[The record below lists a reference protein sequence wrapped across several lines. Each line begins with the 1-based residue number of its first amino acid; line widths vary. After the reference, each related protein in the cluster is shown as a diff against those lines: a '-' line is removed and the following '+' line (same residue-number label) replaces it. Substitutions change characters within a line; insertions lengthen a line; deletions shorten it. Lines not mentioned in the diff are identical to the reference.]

1 MQTKL
6 VQKHLLRD
14 TREFE
19 IVDDT
24 VKIQIKAPFKKD
36 ESLTVML
43 AVLNPEP
50 VISKSRLEFTSRVNN
65 EALISMYLAK
75 PNAEEFN
82 AFVNLLKQKAQDE
95 YNAFVGMNPAAA
107 QALVDNVHDEPPDFD
122 ADVEPAAGIE
132 RRPVRIEALEES
144 IDMLSKYVG
153 GEEIAPLLSA
163 LKALQSEPENIAQL
177 SRLAQEFDALG
188 PAQGAVL
195 TYAPYIGILLTD
207 GIPRKK

>member
-6 VQKHLLRD
+6 IQKQLFRG
-14 TREFE
+14 TQEFE

-24 VKIQIKAPFKKD
+24 IKIRIKAPFKKE

-65 EALISMYLAK
+65 EALISLYLAK
-75 PNAEEFN
+75 PNADEFN
-82 AFVNLLKQKAQDE
+82 AFVNLIKHRAKDE

-107 QALVDNVHDEPPDFD
+107 RALEDNVYDEPPDFD
-122 ADVEPAAGIE
+122 ADEEPVVKIE
-132 RRPVRIEALEES
+132 RKPIRIEALEES

-153 GEEIAPLLSA
+153 GEEIAPLLAA
-163 LKALQSEPENIAQL
+163 LKALQAEPENIAQL
-177 SRLAQEFDALG
+177 SRLAREFDALG
-188 PAQGAVL
+188 PGQGAVL

-207 GIPRKK
+207 GTQRNM

>member
-122 ADVEPAAGIE
+122 ADEEPAAGIE

-144 IDMLSKYVG
+144 IDMLSQYLD
-153 GEEIAPLLSA
+153 GEETAPLLA
-163 LKALQSEPENIAQL
+163 VLKELKADPENTAHR
-177 SRLAQEFDALG
+177 SRLAEEFEALG
-188 PAQGAVL
+188 PGQGAVL
-195 TYAPYIGILLTD
+195 TYAPYIGILLTT
-207 GIPRKK
+207 GSSRN